1 MKRNIMISLAVA
13 TFLLTTAFSSGIHWE
28 LLGAKKINKSYDR
41 DIFSVTATE
50 GTFNALKFKVKYRPV
65 TIYDMKVHY
74 GNGTVED
81 IKIRYHVPAGGES
94 RVIDLSGRKRII
106 KKVVFHYETRTF
118 NGRRAEIRLFGLHV

>member
-1 MKRNIMISLAVA
+1 MKRNILITLAIVA
-13 TFLLTTAFSSGIHWE
+13 FFLSTAFTAGMHWE

-41 DIFSVTATE
+41 DVITVTAAE

-94 RVIDLSGRKRII
+94 RIIDLRGNKRII
-106 KKVVFHYETRTF
+106 NKVVFRYETRTYR
-118 NGRRAEIRLFGLHV
+118 GKRAEIRLFGLHV

>member
-1 MKRNIMISLAVA
+1 MKRNIFITLAIA
-13 TFLLTTAFSSGIHWE
+13 TFILTTAFSAGVHWE

-41 DIFSVTATE
+41 DVISVTATE

-74 GNGTVED
+74 GNGTVEN

-94 RVIDLSGRKRII
+94 RIIDLRGGKRII
-106 KKVVFHYETRTF
+106 QKVVFRYETRTF
-118 NGRRAEIRLFGLHV
+118 HGKRAEIRLFGMQF